1 MLVIEKTGYGEYK
14 NSLLSY
20 QFFRTLKTIIKKKV
34 FYKTNKHPSKEGQ
47 GVGKSIGQKKMLNCS
62 AGPTEPWPA
71 HWGGSG
77 DSIAH
82 LYVWPLSCCLPQ
94 SLDSDC
100 ARKAQSRARWSWPW
114 RSWQQETIYQPRSLQ
129 LGGKSLLDGDLGG
142 ASPCP
147 PHQHCVPQ
155 GTSVIGM
162 ETCRSCC
169 RRCSHSDTWKG
180 TSRRDPSEDAW
191 GTPYQSLLPPQSHG
205 VSARGKNF
213 QELY

>member
-1 MLVIEKTGYGEYK
+1 
-14 NSLLSY
+14 
-20 QFFRTLKTIIKKKV
+20 
-34 FYKTNKHPSKEGQ
+34 
-47 GVGKSIGQKKMLNCS
+47 MLNCS

-71 HWGGSG
+71 HCGGSG

-100 ARKAQSRARWSWPW
+100 AWKAQSRASWSWPW

-129 LGGKSLLDGDLGG
+129 LGSKSLPDGDLGG

-155 GTSVIGM
+155 GTSMMGM

-180 TSRRDPSEDAW
+180 TSRRDPVKMPGELPTNRCCHLRVTGCLRDTRISKNYIK
-191 GTPYQSLLPPQSHG
+191 GLLALGYLRTVLIP
-205 VSARGKNF
+205 K
-213 QELY
+213 